1 MNAQMTE
8 PTRHGVI
15 AWMARNPV
23 AANLLMMLLIV
34 GGLIFSTSVKQEVM
48 PEFDLDMVTV
58 SVAYPG
64 ASPEEI
70 EEGIVLAIEEEI
82 SGLDGIKKINSIAAE
97 GFANIRVELLLGADT
112 DEVLHE
118 LLGMSPDEIEDLK
131 KREVLG

>member
-23 AANLLMMLLIV
+23 AANLMMMLLIV

-48 PEFDLDMVTV
+48 PEFDLDMINV

-82 SGLDGIKKINSIAAE
+82 SGLDGIKKINSVAAE
-97 GFANIRVELLLGADT
+97 A
-112 DEVLHE
+112 
-118 LLGMSPDEIEDLK
+118 SPASPSSSSSAPTPTAPSTTS
-131 KREVLG
+131 RARSTASRHSPRTPSGR